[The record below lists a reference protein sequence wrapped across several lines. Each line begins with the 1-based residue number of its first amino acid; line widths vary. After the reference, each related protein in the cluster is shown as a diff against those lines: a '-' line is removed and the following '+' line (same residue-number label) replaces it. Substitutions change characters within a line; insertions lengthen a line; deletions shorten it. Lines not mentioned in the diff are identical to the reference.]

1 MVRDVLNIETRMRIL
16 IAGGTG
22 LIGKALIRRLHSNG
36 FSIVVLSRSPG
47 KFTEF
52 QDVEVIHWDGRTTN
66 GWGGLVKETDA
77 VINLAG
83 ENIGRFP
90 WTEKR
95 KQEFRESRVAAG
107 HALVAAIKESAR
119 PPRVFIQA
127 SAVGYYG
134 PRGAELVDESFDP
147 GTDFSARLCMDWE
160 NSTKSIEDMGIR
172 RVIIRTGIVLA
183 RKGGIF
189 PQMALPVKLYFGGRM
204 GDGRQGIPWIHMEDE
219 VGAIQFLLENGSA
232 RGVYN
237 LSGPAPLSNAEF
249 TKNIASV
256 LKRPYWFHLPKTAV
270 RLLLGEISSLLLNGQ
285 FQVPKKIL
293 NLGYKFKYQTI
304 EPALL
309 DLIGNQ

>member
-1 MVRDVLNIETRMRIL
+1 MVRDDLNIETGMRIL

-22 LIGKALIRRLHSNG
+22 LIGKSLIRRLHSNG
-36 FSIVVLSRSPG
+36 FSIVVLSRSPS

-52 QDVEVIHWDGRTTN
+52 QDVEVIHWDGRTTD

-83 ENIGRFP
+83 ENIGSFP

-107 HALVAAIKESAR
+107 HALVAAIGGSAR
-119 PPRVFIQA
+119 RPRVFMQA

-134 PRGAELVDESFDP
+134 PRGDELVDETFNP
-147 GTDFSARLCMDWE
+147 GTDFSARLCIDWE

-183 RKGGIF
+183 KKGGIF
-189 PQMALPVKLYFGGRM
+189 PQMALPVKLNFGGRM
-204 GDGRQGIPWIHMEDE
+204 GDGKQGIPWIHMEDE
-219 VGAIQFLLENGSA
+219 VGAIQFLLENELA
-232 RGVYN
+232 RGVFN
-237 LSGPAPLSNAEF
+237 LSAPAPLSNAEF
-249 TKNIASV
+249 IKKIASV

-270 RLLLGEISSLLLNGQ
+270 RLLLGEMSSLLLNGQ
-285 FQVPKKIL
+285 FLVPKNLL
-293 NLGYKFKYQTI
+293 NQKFKFKYENI

-309 DLIGNQ
+309 DLIGKQ